1 VRIAAIFLLHLIL
14 FITAYGQSL
23 PDKINGY
30 KLHKAN
36 IVVTNSALNS
46 SDTRGDAI
54 VSVNVPK
61 VVDIGIGGLT
71 LDIIAEFFSRK
82 ESGKV
87 DLIRFKDVAVNGL
100 ALDIEDYSH
109 SFEFTK
115 DKRVAMPRSARV
127 SISARSVP
135 RALWTELINS
145 PDELVVKG
153 TAFVFGR
160 FKKFGF
166 TFKRVVPVK
175 IDLRFPNP
183 LR

>member
-1 VRIAAIFLLHLIL
+1 VRFALIL
-14 FITAYGQSL
+14 LLNLTLFISAYSQSL

-30 KLHKAN
+30 KLHNAD

-46 SDTRGDAI
+46 NVSRGDAI
-54 VSVNVPK
+54 VSVDLPK
-61 VVDIGIGGLT
+61 LVDICIGGLT
-71 LDIIAEFFSRK
+71 LDITAEFFSRK

-87 DLIRFKDVAVNGL
+87 DLIRFNDVAVNGL

-109 SFEFTK
+109 SFELTK
-115 DKRVAMPRSARV
+115 DKRVAMPRPARV
-127 SISARSVP
+127 SIRARSVP
-135 RALWTELINS
+135 RAVWNELINS